1 MQESWIQKFV
11 DIKDDSV
18 LETLAISIKD
28 DGEEFKKITSDKKA
42 KPINTLK
49 RVELIAKIFAL
60 WSIIASK

>member
-28 DGEEFKKITSDKKA
+28 DGEEFKKITNSEK
-42 KPINTLK
+42 
-49 RVELIAKIFAL
+49 
-60 WSIIASK
+60 